1 MNNEHTLT
9 SSAGSERGASPQR
22 EPESSEQLDLLK
34 LPNTLAQSSSVT
46 GPMSQTTGTS
56 EKSRLRKQG
65 LQTSAPHPHPVSP
78 IQSQI
83 FNEATNQI
91 TAYSGE
97 SCLQLLKTSGPVG
110 SLVRKL
116 VSSPTFI
123 STIFSLRW
131 KPLATKQGRLYFQLV
146 PTEIAPTEGTDCGSS
161 RTWPTPTTRDYKD
174 TGNLENV
181 PEKGLLG
188 RVFQN
193 TFGTRLQ
200 PEFSEWLMGL
210 PIGHTVLNG
219 FKQSATQSPPPSPT
233 KS

>member
-1 MNNEHTLT
+1 MNNEHTST
-9 SSAGSERGASPQR
+9 SSAGSERGASPPS
-22 EPESSEQLDLLK
+22 EPISEQLDLLK
-34 LPNTLAQSSSVT
+34 LPSTPVPSSSDT
-46 GPMSQTTGTS
+46 GPMSLTTGTS
-56 EKSRLRKQG
+56 EKSRLRKQD
-65 LQTSAPHPHPVSP
+65 LQTSAPPPCPVNHTP
-78 IQSQI
+78 DLITTK
-83 FNEATNQI
+83 ATNQM
-91 TAYSGE
+91 TVSSGE
-97 SCLQLLKTSGPVG
+97 SCLQLYKTSGPVG

-116 VSSPTFI
+116 VSSPTFT

-131 KPLATKQGRLYFQLV
+131 KILATKQGRLYFQLV
-146 PTEIAPTEGTDCGSS
+146 PTEIAPTEGIDSGSS

-193 TFGTRLQ
+193 TFGTRLP

-210 PIGHTVLNG
+210 PTGHTVVNG
-219 FKQSATQSPPPSPT
+219 FKPSATPSPPPSPT